1 MDLFWTILP
10 YFICSSIENEEEEE
24 EAKNNTNT
32 MPANDLAAHSTVYA
46 KQYSTSTHSMHEHDI
61 PAFMYK
67 IDTL

>member
-1 MDLFWTILP
+1 
-10 YFICSSIENEEEEE
+10 
-24 EAKNNTNT
+24 